1 MGSAKNLSVG
11 MLLKLSD
18 NYGSQIV
25 NVVQVINENFI
36 IVRTQSGDPLNID
49 SKDKFLQLSGISL
62 TKEILEQNG
71 FIRDTGDI
79 WVQFRENS
87 NNIYLQK
94 DDSDIFYMK
103 NDDSKKPLEFVHIAQ
118 NHFTIKL

>member
-1 MGSAKNLSVG
+1 MESAENLSVG
-11 MLLKLSD
+11 MLLNLSD

-36 IVRTQSGDPLNID
+36 IVRTQSGNYLNID

-62 TKEILEQNG
+62 TEEILEQNG
-71 FIRDTGDI
+71 FIRHTGDV

-87 NNIYLQK
+87 NDIYLRK
-94 DDSDIFYMK
+94 DDLGNFYMI
-103 NDDSKKPLEFVHIAQ
+103 NDDSEIL
-118 NHFTIKL
+118 L